1 MCQCICQ
8 STFQCEG
15 FALTLTLE
23 TVLCLQADF
32 SEMKAM
38 VSEAASGGGMEINR
52 EIFDQFDQDISQA
65 QALLK
70 MDKQACERVETVM
83 VALRQGIIGL
93 ESRVAP
99 FKTLLGPDEHEAIDE
114 EFGAAAGGV
123 DPQSGKVRRDTREEM
138 RERRERSRRRG
149 GDERINTR
157 VYYMKSV

>member
-1 MCQCICQ
+1 
-8 STFQCEG
+8 
-15 FALTLTLE
+15 
-23 TVLCLQADF
+23 
-32 SEMKAM
+32 MKAM

-123 DPQSGKVRRDTREEM
+123 DPQSGKVRRDTREKKGE
-138 RERRERSRRRG
+138 RREARGERREARDERRERSKKKKG
-149 GDERINTR
+149 GR
-157 VYYMKSV
+157 

>member
-1 MCQCICQ
+1 
-8 STFQCEG
+8 
-15 FALTLTLE
+15 
-23 TVLCLQADF
+23 
-32 SEMKAM
+32 M

-123 DPQSGKVRRDTREEM
+123 DPQSGKVRRDTREKKG
-138 RERRERSRRRG
+138 ERRETR
-149 GDERINTR
+149 DERRETR
-157 VYYMKSV
+157 EIEEEEGGAMRGTTRSCMVSVWCAD